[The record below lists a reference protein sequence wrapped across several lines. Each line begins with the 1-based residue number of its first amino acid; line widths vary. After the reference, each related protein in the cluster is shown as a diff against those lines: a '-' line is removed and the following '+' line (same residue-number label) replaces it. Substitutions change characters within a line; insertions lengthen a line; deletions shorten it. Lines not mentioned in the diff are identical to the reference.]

1 MNKNNAWFKLNEKK
15 KEINYNTKLTEM
27 ILKKRNCLQ
36 N

>member
-15 KEINYNTKLTEM
+15 EINYKTKLTE
-27 ILKKRNCLQ
+27 KRNCLQ